1 MSWGGIRDETG
12 DSEKRYFCGQKV
24 MLDRDLAELYGVT
37 TGNLNKAVKRNI
49 ERFEGDD
56 FMFELTNDEY
66 NSLLNSMRF
75 QNGIASQ
82 AKRPKVFLPYAFTE
96 QGVAMLSG
104 VLHSKIA
111 IQVNRAIMRAFVTLR
126 SQVASNSGIAAELEG
141 GVVVSRT
148 E

>member
-1 MSWGGIRDETG
+1 
-12 DSEKRYFCGQKV
+12 
-24 MLDRDLAELYGVT
+24 
-37 TGNLNKAVKRNI
+37 
-49 ERFEGDD
+49 
-56 FMFELTNDEY
+56 
-66 NSLLNSMRF
+66 
-75 QNGIASQ
+75 
-82 AKRPKVFLPYAFTE
+82 
-96 QGVAMLSG
+96 MLSG

>member
-1 MSWGGIRDETG
+1 MERLSWGGIRDETG

-75 QNGIASQ
+75 QN
-82 AKRPKVFLPYAFTE
+82 
-96 QGVAMLSG
+96 
-104 VLHSKIA
+104 
-111 IQVNRAIMRAFVTLR
+111 
-126 SQVASNSGIAAELEG
+126 
-141 GVVVSRT
+141 
-148 E
+148 